1 MPERAQEDSSDRW
14 SRLTDEN
21 EKLREGL
28 RWALKRVP
36 YPQYDGPKST
46 FDSVDRDRGRYADL
60 RKLAE

>member
-1 MPERAQEDSSDRW
+1 M
-14 SRLTDEN
+14 DE
-21 EKLREGL
+21 EALQDEIFELREGL

-46 FDSVDRDRGRYADL
+46 FDSVDEDRERYTEL